1 MHGRALRAAEMT
13 IVRYLVASL
22 VEELKES
29 GARLR
34 GEIVSGPGGKKIL
47 VNDPSGNPVE
57 LFESSGV

>member
-1 MHGRALRAAEMT
+1 MT

>member
-22 VEELKES
+22 VEKLKES

-34 GEIVSGPGGKKIL
+34 GEIVSGPGGKQIQL
-47 VNDPSGNPVE
+47 QDPDGNPVE
-57 LFESSGV
+57 LFEPAGM

>member
-22 VEELKES
+22 VEELTES

-34 GEIVSGPGGKKIL
+34 GEIVSGPGGKQIL